1 MQVQDTGTRRFG
13 IQNERE
19 FDATGHFERDVD
31 PAVAALAPLRHAL
44 RAWLES
50 RDLSVRSRDALIL
63 AIHEAVANAIQH
75 SGTVDRIRVRADA
88 EPDCLTIEISD
99 DGAWRI
105 PDDPPSQERG
115 RGLNLIRSLVS
126 DATID
131 TDAGGTTVRLHQVP

>member
-1 MQVQDTGTRRFG
+1 MQVQDTDPRRFG

-50 RDLSVRSRDALIL
+50 RDLSARSRDAVIL
-63 AIHEAVANAIQH
+63 ATHEAVANAIQH
-75 SGTVDRIRVRADA
+75 SGTVSRIRVRANA
-88 EPDCLTIEISD
+88 EAGGLTIEISD
-99 DGAWRI
+99 NGEWRT

-115 RGLNLIRSLVS
+115 RGIALIRSLVS
-126 DATID
+126 NATIN
-131 TDAGGTTVRLHQVP
+131 TDAGGTTVLLYQLA